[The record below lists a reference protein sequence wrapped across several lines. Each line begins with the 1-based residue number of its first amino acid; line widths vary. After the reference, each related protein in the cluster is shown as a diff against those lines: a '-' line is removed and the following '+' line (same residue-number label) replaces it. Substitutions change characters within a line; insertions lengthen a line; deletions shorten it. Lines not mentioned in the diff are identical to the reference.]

1 MRIVCPIP
9 PDSIV
14 KEGRPPVEIG
24 QREEHP
30 DAGVLQRDG
39 DQPVKTA
46 RPRGPRLAHS
56 RAQIDSG
63 RGTTRLLTRLRH

>member
-24 QREEHP
+24 
-30 DAGVLQRDG
+30 QRDG